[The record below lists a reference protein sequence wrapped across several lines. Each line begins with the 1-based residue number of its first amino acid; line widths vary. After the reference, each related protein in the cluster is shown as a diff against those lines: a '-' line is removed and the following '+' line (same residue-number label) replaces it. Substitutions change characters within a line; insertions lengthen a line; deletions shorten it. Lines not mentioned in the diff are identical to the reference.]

1 VREAWWRDRGAG
13 AAAGGGHDEE
23 ARTAWQPVEARWP
36 VEVQRSQRR
45 DGRGRHGGDAAEA
58 RCAGEEDGRGSGS
71 RRRTVAAWLLGG
83 GPEKGSGS
91 AVVDP

>member
-1 VREAWWRDRGAG
+1 MR
-13 AAAGGGHDEE
+13 
-23 ARTAWQPVEARWP
+23 QPTEARWP

-45 DGRGRHGGDAAEA
+45 DGRGRRGGDTAEA
-58 RCAGEEDGRGSGS
+58 QCAGEEDGRGSGS
-71 RRRTVAAWLLGG
+71 RAQGSGRRRRTAAARLLGG